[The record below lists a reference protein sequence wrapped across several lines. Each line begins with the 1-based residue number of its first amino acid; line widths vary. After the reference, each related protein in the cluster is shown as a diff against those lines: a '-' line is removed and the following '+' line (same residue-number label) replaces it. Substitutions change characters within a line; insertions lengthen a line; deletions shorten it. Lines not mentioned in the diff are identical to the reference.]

1 MLNVIVVKNGPL
13 LILSLVQCVISYSNI
28 RCCIAYTLCNWA
40 FEWSSIWGVKVSN
53 IKTSN
58 HSKNSNTTNVNSSLI
73 LQQASSHVRVSSDDM
88 IVGGLAFSLFY
99 GQGNISIHL
108 VYWKKNPISST
119 KCKVDGAEIPFQM
132 FAVLFYISEIFLNNH
147 THRKASNT
155 LKIRDQIPF

>member
-99 GQGNISIHL
+99 GQVNISIHL
-108 VYWKKNPISST
+108 VYWKKIRSHPQNVKLTAPKFHFRCSQSFFTYPKFFSIT
-119 KCKVDGAEIPFQM
+119 TRTEKHP
-132 FAVLFYISEIFLNNH
+132 
-147 THRKASNT
+147 TH
-155 LKIRDQIPF
+155 